1 MATTPDAILMD
12 TNILLRW
19 ADAWHA
25 QHTDATVAVKRL
37 RARGHALYAAPQNLV
52 EFWNVSTRPLDRNG
66 FGLTPAEADE
76 ALRRV
81 EANFLLAEDTP
92 EVYRTWRRIVV
103 EAGVSGVQVHDAR
116 LAACM
121 RVHGIERI
129 LTFNTGDF
137 TRYPGIQPLHP
148 RDFSAP

>member
-1 MATTPDAILMD
+1 MSWLID

-19 ADAWHA
+19 VHPSWPDHLLTRDAIRSLERSGEGIYV
-25 QHTDATVAVKRL
+25 T
-37 RARGHALYAAPQNLV
+37 PQNLT
-52 EFWNVSTRPLDRNG
+52 EFWNVATRPKDRNG
-66 FGLTPAEADE
+66 FGLTPTETDE
-76 ALRRV
+76 SLHGV
-81 EANFLLAEDTP
+81 EAHFLLAEDTP
-92 EVYRTWRRIVV
+92 EVYRVWRRIVV

-137 TRYPGIQPLHP
+137 TRYRGIQPLHP
-148 RDFSAP
+148 HDVADA